1 MRRLGKTLGRLALLL
16 IAAGAAF
23 WFLAPREA
31 AIRGAPFA
39 GDLSDPAGYLAT
51 REAAISG
58 ITPGTQAR
66 IVWAGQAGATTPLSI
81 LYLHGFSA
89 TSEEIRPVPDNV
101 ATALDAN
108 LVFARLRGHGRD
120 GAALARAR
128 AGDWIDD
135 TAEALAVA
143 RAVGDRVLILSTS
156 TGGTLS
162 VIAATEPDMARDVLG
177 LAMVSPN
184 FALVNPAA
192 ALLEFPLAR
201 HWVPW
206 LVGAERSFEDHATYW
221 TTRYPSSAGVTLGT
235 LMAEANARDYSGAD
249 LPALFL
255 FSDADRVV
263 SAAATRTFAQG
274 WRGPV
279 TLVPLDLPE
288 DGADP
293 LAQGWRGPVTLVPLD
308 LPEAGADPFAHVIA
322 GDILSPAM
330 TERVTDEIV
339 TWARGLQD

>member
-89 TSEEIRPVPDNV
+89 TSEEIRPVPDNL
-101 ATALDAN
+101 AAALDAN

-206 LVGAERSFEDHATYW
+206 LVGAERSFEPQNEDHATYW
-221 TTRYPSSAGVTLGT
+221 TTHYPSSAGVTLGT
-235 LMAEANARDYSGAD
+235 LMAEANARDYSGVD

-263 SAAATRTFAQG
+263 SAAATRDFAQG

-288 DGADP
+288 D
-293 LAQGWRGPVTLVPLD
+293 
-308 LPEAGADPFAHVIA
+308 GADPFAHVIA

>member
-89 TSEEIRPVPDNV
+89 TSEEIRPVPDNL

-206 LVGAERSFEDHATYW
+206 LVGAERSFEPQNEDHATYW

-235 LMAEANARDYSGAD
+235 LMAEANARDYSGVD

-263 SAAATRTFAQG
+263 SASATRDFAQG

-293 LAQGWRGPVTLVPLD
+293 L
-308 LPEAGADPFAHVIA
+308 AHVIA

>member
-1 MRRLGKTLGRLALLL
+1 M
-16 IAAGAAF
+16 
-23 WFLAPREA
+23 
-31 AIRGAPFA
+31 
-39 GDLSDPAGYLAT
+39 
-51 REAAISG
+51 
-58 ITPGTQAR
+58 
-66 IVWAGQAGATTPLSI
+66 
-81 LYLHGFSA
+81 
-89 TSEEIRPVPDNV
+89 
-101 ATALDAN
+101 
-108 LVFARLRGHGRD
+108 
-120 GAALARAR
+120 
-128 AGDWIDD
+128 
-135 TAEALAVA
+135 
-143 RAVGDRVLILSTS
+143 LILSTS

-206 LVGAERSFEDHATYW
+206 LIGAQRSFEPQNEDHATYW

-279 TLVPLDLPE
+279 TLVPLDLP
-288 DGADP
+288 D
-293 LAQGWRGPVTLVPLD
+293 
-308 LPEAGADPFAHVIA
+308 AGADPFAHVIA

-339 TWARGLQD
+339 AWVRGLQD